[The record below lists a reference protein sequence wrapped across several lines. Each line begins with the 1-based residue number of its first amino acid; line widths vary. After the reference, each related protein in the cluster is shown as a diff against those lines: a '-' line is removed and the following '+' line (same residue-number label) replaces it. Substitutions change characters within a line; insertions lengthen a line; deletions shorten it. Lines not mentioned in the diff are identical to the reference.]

1 MERAKDMAY
10 LAAVSAF
17 VGSSLAFAL
26 SSHVD
31 AVRSTASATS
41 TLLMYPAVVMPE
53 TSRVADLPQ
62 IFLHPQNPVIWALLI
77 CLWGLLILD
86 AVLRLVDQDR
96 DDNGRSRLY
105 FGAALA
111 VGAIWPW
118 TYDQSPVLA
127 TFGALVMLNAGL
139 AAAFRDA
146 SVRRPAIGFFAGWS
160 TGLGIMTVLSLI
172 GGKFGLSMVVTA
184 SIVLV
189 LGAIIGVIVQH
200 ELNHRI
206 SYAIAM
212 ILVFCG
218 LAIATMGG
226 SMVVALAAIFGVS
239 AMAVMLIRAAS

>member
-10 LAAVSAF
+10 LAAVAAF
-17 VGSSLAFAL
+17 VGSGLAFAL
-26 SSHVD
+26 SSQAEV
-31 AVRSTASATS
+31 APSTASATS
-41 TLLMYPAVVMPE
+41 TLLMYPAVVMPQ
-53 TSRVADLPQ
+53 TSQIADLPH

-77 CLWGLLILD
+77 SLWGLLILD
-86 AVLRLVDQDR
+86 AILRLVEPGKDR
-96 DDNGRSRLY
+96 NGPSCLY
-105 FGAALA
+105 FGVALI

-118 TYDQSPVLA
+118 TYDQSPVMA
-127 TFGALVMLNAGL
+127 TLGALVMLNAGL
-139 AAAFRDA
+139 AAALRDG
-146 SVRRPAIGFFAGWS
+146 SIRRPAIGFFAGWS
-160 TGLGIMTVLSLI
+160 TGVGSITVLSLI

-184 SIVLV
+184 SIVLIF
-189 LGAIIGVIVQH
+189 GAVIGVIVQH

-226 SMVVALAAIFGVS
+226 SMVVALAAIFSVS